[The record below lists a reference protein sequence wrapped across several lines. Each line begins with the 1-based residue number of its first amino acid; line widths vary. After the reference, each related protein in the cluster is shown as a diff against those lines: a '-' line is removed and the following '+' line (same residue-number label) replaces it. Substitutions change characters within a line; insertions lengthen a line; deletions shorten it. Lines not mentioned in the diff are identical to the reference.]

1 MEKQNKI
8 TESVKNFY
16 ESNPYPG
23 LDEKLI
29 ADKNI
34 KLSKIFKKPGKI
46 LFPGCGTGHGIVG
59 MAKIRPDLEYY
70 GIDLSKPSLSIA
82 SQLAEKYKVKI
93 NFNQGNY
100 MHELPWELKFQYI
113 TLQGTLHHTAD
124 PKIALKNLVQYLDDD
139 GLIHINLYGKKF
151 HNRRFEIIEMLDILM
166 EAEGND
172 LLDERFKLF
181 RSFYKKK
188 QRKSIKDILLDF
200 SLRTIW
206 HYYLKL
212 YKALVH
218 KINNTSGPVTWDTN
232 FKILNQLWI
241 DQFSNP
247 NEKIYDIP
255 ATKELLEYANLEVVE
270 MMSLGKVEINILP
283 SEWKERFKNLSQWSQ
298 FRIMELYLEKT
309 PSVNLV
315 AKKILK

>member
-8 TESVKNFY
+8 TENVKNFY

-23 LDEKLI
+23 LEEKLI
-29 ADKNI
+29 SDKNI

-46 LFPGCGTGHGIVG
+46 LFPGCGTGHGIVA

-70 GIDLSKPSLSIA
+70 AIDLSKPSLSIA
-82 SQLAEKYKVKI
+82 SQLAEKHKVKI
-93 NFNQGNY
+93 NFKQGNY
-100 MHELPWELKFQYI
+100 MNKLPWQLKFQYI

-124 PKIALKNLVQYLDDD
+124 PKIALKNLVEYLNDD
-139 GLIHINLYGKKF
+139 GLIHVNLYGKKF
-151 HNRRFEIIEMLDILM
+151 HNRRFEIIEMLNILM
-166 EAEGND
+166 QGEEND

-181 RSFYKKK
+181 KSFYEKKH
-188 QRKSIKDILLDF
+188 RKKIKDILLDF

-206 HYYLKL
+206 HSYLKL
-212 YKALVH
+212 YKVLVH
-218 KINNTSGPVTWDTN
+218 KINNTSPPVAWNTN

-241 DQFSNP
+241 DQFNNP
-247 NEKIYDIP
+247 NEKTYDILD
-255 ATKELLEYANLEVVE
+255 TKELLEYANLKVVE
-270 MMSLGKVEINILP
+270 MMSLGKVEIDILP
-283 SEWKERFKNLSQWSQ
+283 SEWKERFKNLSQWNQ

-315 AKKILK
+315 AKKFFK